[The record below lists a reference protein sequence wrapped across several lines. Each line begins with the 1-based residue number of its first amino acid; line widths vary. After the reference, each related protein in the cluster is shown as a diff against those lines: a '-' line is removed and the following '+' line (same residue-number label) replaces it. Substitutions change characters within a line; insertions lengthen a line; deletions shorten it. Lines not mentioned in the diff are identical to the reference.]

1 MPNFKLL
8 MAVFIAVQL
17 ATAGVGWWYHQHEQ
31 HTYQQQ
37 LQRLADQLI
46 EHLRMQSDAN
56 AEILTLAQNLSEL
69 PQLALQIK
77 DTDGSTAVAVGLVPE
92 DALNLQVSL
101 TDGRALLL
109 SVAKSN
115 FPWLWLLLA
124 AVLTAVAGI
133 GSKLLIRRQQ
143 RRYRPIWQAL
153 YDDTE
158 HAETVPA
165 GIQPLVTA
173 ITELVKQRHEG
184 GNELQRLQQQLG
196 QMEQTHAQ
204 HSHDMAQQLIG
215 AQQRQLHLSN
225 DVHCWQLLASQ
236 AEQMND
242 AALRQWLSLLMWR
255 HQTEKN
261 QQPVVQSLSHWFAKA
276 LREVQQSW
284 PQHLLLLPDED
295 PAATRCQVVLDGDLL
310 RYLMFSLLQAL
321 SPLVDGKEMQ
331 LSYRLESG
339 TRDKL
344 QLKFQY
350 TGRSISARSRQILT
364 QGPCAEPQWTDIAF
378 ELCYLL
384 LQQLGADLQIQ
395 ELADLG
401 TRIICHVPVVGRDRQ
416 QTKRFQNLA
425 IFDPSPG
432 WLDTWR
438 QSLQGVSEQV
448 VATASVAELQQ
459 VLQSRLID
467 TVVVHVH
474 GNNLNAADLQQL
486 QLLSQRYQL
495 IIFAGHSAKT
505 GFAEMACVA
514 QFDSPVLLADL
525 QDLPLP
531 GCQFTN
537 QQLLIVD
544 DNQTN
549 LSFVRAMLEGQGIN
563 IDFAVTGQEAL
574 KLASNSRYQLILMD
588 IQLPDLSGVEVTK
601 RIRQLRHH
609 QQTVIL
615 AFTGHALPE
624 EAASFRLAGMDDVM
638 IKPLDARKIAHIL
651 SRVRPVA
658 ETQ

>member
-8 MAVFIAVQL
+8 MAAFIAMQL

-31 HTYQQQ
+31 RTYHQQ
-37 LQRLADQLI
+37 LQQLAEQLV
-46 EHLRMQSDAN
+46 EHLPTQSETN
-56 AEILTLAQNLSEL
+56 AEVLTLAQSLSDL
-69 PQLALQIK
+69 PQIALQIL
-77 DTDGSTAVAVGLVPE
+77 TPDGVTSVAVGLVPE
-92 DALNLQVSL
+92 DALDLQVSL
-101 TDGRALLL
+101 ADSRILQL
-109 SVAKSN
+109 SMAKAP
-115 FPWLWLLLA
+115 FPWRWLLVSALFFII
-124 AVLTAVAGI
+124 AGF
-133 GSKLLIRRQQ
+133 GFYWFQRQRQ
-143 RRYRPIWQAL
+143 RSYQPIWQL
-153 YDDTE
+153 LQNSTQLTE
-158 HAETVPA
+158 TAPS
-165 GIQPLVTA
+165 GMKPLLTA
-173 ITELVKQRHEG
+173 IEQMINEQHHS
-184 GNELQRLQQQLG
+184 GNQLQRLQQQIEHMA
-196 QMEQTHAQ
+196 QSHAQ
-204 HSHDMAQQLIG
+204 HSQEQAEQLAL
-215 AQQRQLHLSN
+215 AQQRQLLLHRDL
-225 DVHCWQLLASQ
+225 VGWQLLAGQ
-236 AEQMND
+236 AGQMNESEV
-242 AALRQWLSLLMWR
+242 RQWLALLLWR
-255 HQTEKN
+255 QQTEKT
-261 QQPVVQSLSHWFAKA
+261 QQPVGQSLSHWFASA
-276 LREVQQSW
+276 LRPIQQGW

-295 PAATRCQVVLDGDLL
+295 PVATRCQVVLDGELL
-310 RYLMFSLLQAL
+310 RHLMFALLQGL
-321 SPLVDGKEMQ
+321 RPLVDGKEMH

-350 TGRSISARSRQILT
+350 TGRSLSARSRQILT
-364 QGPCAEPQWTDIAF
+364 EGHCPEPQWADIAF

-384 LQQLGADLQIQ
+384 VQQLSAELQIQ

-401 TRIICHVPVVGRDRQ
+401 TRVTCNVPVVGRDRQ
-416 QTKRFQNLA
+416 QSKRFQNLA
-425 IFDPSPG
+425 IFDPRPG
-432 WLDTWR
+432 WLDIWR
-438 QSLQGVSEQV
+438 QSLHGVSEQV
-448 VATASVAELQQ
+448 VATATVGELQQ

-467 TVVVHVH
+467 TIVIHLHENSVD
-474 GNNLNAADLQQL
+474 AADLQQL
-486 QLLSQRYQL
+486 QQLSLRYQL
-495 IIFAGHSAKT
+495 VVFAGQSAKAAFT
-505 GFAEMACVA
+505 ELACVA
-514 QFDSPVLLADL
+514 KFDSPVLLADL
-525 QDLPLP
+525 QDLPQP
-531 GCQFTN
+531 GCQFAN

-651 SRVRPVA
+651 SKVRPVA